1 MYNFAEHAKYVK
13 PKLTNKT
20 YQTKFLKLM
29 IWLKQSTPGS
39 KVPLAMFCPLMR
51 KTLDTMQHKCS
62 CWNSNLFTHLEN
74 SVSVQTCKYQIWASR
89 KHWLEKI
96 FKYLYFTAQMY
107 KVLASG
113 KALDCLIWCLMTR
126 SIRNWLICEHLTFVC
141 YKQDTSFT
149 YFTYFHI
156 NRM

>member
-1 MYNFAEHAKYVK
+1 
-13 PKLTNKT
+13 
-20 YQTKFLKLM
+20 M
-29 IWLKQSTPGS
+29 IWLKQSMPGS

-51 KTLDTMQHKCS
+51 KTLDTMQHKRS

-113 KALDCLIWCLMTR
+113 KALDCLIWCLIMR
-126 SIRNWLICEHLTFVC
+126 SIRKLTYVWTF
-141 YKQDTSFT
+141 DF
-149 YFTYFHI
+149 FHI
-156 NRM
+156 FRLFELEFQHVWIFGLFCSSFYFLLFSRLLIWAWH